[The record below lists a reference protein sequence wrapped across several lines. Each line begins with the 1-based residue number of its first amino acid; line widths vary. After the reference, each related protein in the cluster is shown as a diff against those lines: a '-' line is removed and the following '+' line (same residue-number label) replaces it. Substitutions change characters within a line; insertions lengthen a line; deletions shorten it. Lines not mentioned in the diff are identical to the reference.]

1 MIPNGGGSIIL
12 IASMSASVSP
22 IHFLTPKFRVVTAIS
37 LGYQRPTSE
46 VRLLVP
52 LGVTNN
58 LRIFSHKRLTTPR
71 KLVRSILQFL
81 DAVKLTSYSCQT
93 YGHKLGR

>member
-22 IHFLTPKFRVVTAIS
+22 IHFLTVGFCIVTAIS
-37 LGYQRPTSE
+37 LGHQRPTSE
-46 VRLLVP
+46 ARLLAP
-52 LGVTNN
+52 LGMTNN
-58 LRIFSHKRLTTPR
+58 LRFSSHKRLTMPR
-71 KLVRSILQFL
+71 KLVRFILWFPSPVRL
-81 DAVKLTSYSCQT
+81 MPCSCQT